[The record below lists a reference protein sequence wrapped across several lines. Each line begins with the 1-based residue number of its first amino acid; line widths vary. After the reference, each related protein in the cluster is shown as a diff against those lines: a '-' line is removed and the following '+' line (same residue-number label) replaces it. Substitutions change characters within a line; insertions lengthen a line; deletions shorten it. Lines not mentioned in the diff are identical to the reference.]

1 MRGTNSTRRPRT
13 SAPNATPPKLHT
25 IREVAQMSGRN
36 YATVRIDIK
45 AGILPAIQHR
55 EGGKHYIKDEDARR
69 YAYGSS

>member
-1 MRGTNSTRRPRT
+1 M

-69 YAYGSS
+69 YAYGSNT